1 MLTKPR
7 LQLSRLGLGWIM
19 IVAFFFSFSFT
30 ALADEVKNK
39 KIEKPAE
46 KIDLQEVF
54 RASDIIDQTIRNGQ
68 GQDLGEVDDL
78 IMSRNGKIKKV
89 ILSVGGFLGVGDRL
103 VAVSF
108 KSLRMGKKG
117 EIVYD
122 VSRQQLEHHPIFSY
136 RKERL
141 YEYYYAPPPP
151 YGPYG
156 PLGIPQRR
164 YKGYYPYGRPYGPY
178 PPPGKYGGEYGP
190 WEWEYYPERLR
201 ISAILYRQVL
211 NNEGEEM
218 GGVDDLLISRTG
230 EVEWIILSVGGF
242 LGLDKKLVAVSFK
255 PLKITDLGIVYN
267 VTKQELGNLP
277 ALSDEVE

>member
-1 MLTKPR
+1 MLSKQRQQLNR
-7 LQLSRLGLGWIM
+7 LELGWFM
-19 IVAFFFSFSFT
+19 MVVFLFFFSFT
-30 ALADEVKNK
+30 TLADEVKKK
-39 KIEKPAE
+39 KIEQPGE

-54 RASDIIDQTIRNGQ
+54 RASDIIDQTIRTMQ

-78 IMSRNGKIKKV
+78 ITSRNGKIKKV
-89 ILSVGGFLGVGDRL
+89 ILSVGGFLGVGNRL

-108 KSLRMGKKG
+108 KSLRMGKKS

-122 VSRQQLEHHPIFSY
+122 VTRQQLEHHPIFSY

-151 YGPYG
+151 YGQ
-156 PLGIPQRR
+156 LGIPQRR
-164 YKGYYPYGRPYGPY
+164 YKGYYPYGRPLGPY
-178 PPPGKYGGEYGP
+178 PPVGKYSREYGP

-211 NNEGEEM
+211 NNKGEEI

-230 EVEWIILSVGGF
+230 KVEWIILSVGGF
-242 LGLDKKLVAVSFK
+242 LGLDEKLAAVPFK

-267 VTKQELGNLP
+267 VTKQELENLP